1 VAATVAAEKK
11 DEGTS
16 PEQIEL
22 QKEKDALE
30 KKNAEMA
37 KREKDLND
45 KVNKQNR
52 EIEALKVK

>member
-1 VAATVAAEKK
+1 
-11 DEGTS
+11 
-16 PEQIEL
+16 
-22 QKEKDALE
+22 LE

>member
-1 VAATVAAEKK
+1 
-11 DEGTS
+11 
-16 PEQIEL
+16 
-22 QKEKDALE
+22 LE

-37 KREKDLND
+37 KREKDLNE